1 MSRTLP
7 TTVSSAIAK
16 ATTKPVYLI
25 HMGFNSIVRAATWD
39 ASILWDGVT
48 WAASGVEIK
57 GLNAGGARMHM
68 PTGAADPWLGLVLN
82 DGTRNRTISIYEW
95 HEDTTASPQTDAVLI
110 FVGIMDETTITDK
123 ITITLIE
130 SSRAKSFPALTID
143 QPVFTHLMTSG
154 DTINWGADV
163 ITVT

>member
-7 TTVSSAIAK
+7 ATVSSAIAK
-16 ATTKPVYLI
+16 ATTKPVYLVQ
-25 HMGFNSIVRAATWD
+25 MGFNSLAWVATWD
-39 ASILWDGVT
+39 ASILWNGVT

-68 PTGAADPWLGLVLN
+68 PTSDLWLGLVLN
-82 DGTRNRTISIYEW
+82 DGTRNRPISIYEW